1 MTCLAGRTAI
11 VTGGGRGIGRA
22 TVDRLLAAGANL
34 VTCGRGE
41 RPADLSPAAFWVQ
54 ADVSR
59 AADVERL
66 LAAARDYAGPVSI
79 LVNNAGIQLEKTVVD
94 TTDDDWDRLI
104 DINCRGVFNMCRAFV
119 PQVPETGGSIVNLG
133 SISGDVADPAM
144 AIYNASKGFVHALTR
159 SIAVD
164 HGPRIR
170 CNAVRPGW
178 IMTEM
183 AEAGFALAR
192 NPENAKADALA
203 RHPAGRFGKAEDVAE
218 AILWLVSDRCDFVTG
233 HCFTID
239 GGLTSASPLRPG
251 LF

>member
-1 MTCLAGRTAI
+1 MTALAGKAAI

-22 TVDRLLAAGANL
+22 VTEALRAAGADL
-34 VTCGRGE
+34 TICGRGA
-41 RPADLSPAAFWVQ
+41 RPEDLPAEILWVQ
-54 ADVSR
+54 GDVSR
-59 AADVERL
+59 ADD
-66 LAAARDYAGPVSI
+66 AARICAEARAEFGPVSI
-79 LVNNAGIQLEKTVVD
+79 LVNNAGIQIEKTVTE

-104 DINCRGVFNMCRAFV
+104 GANCRGVFNMCRAFI

-133 SISGDVADPAM
+133 SVSGEVADPSM

-178 IMTEM
+178 IMTDM
-183 AEAGFALAR
+183 AEAGFALAHD
-192 NPENAKADALA
+192 PERARADAIA
-203 RHPAGRFGKAEDVAE
+203 RHPAGRLGAPQDVAG
-218 AILWLVSDRCDFVTG
+218 AILWLVSDAAGFVTG
-233 HCFTID
+233 QSFTID
-239 GGLTSASPLRPG
+239 GGLTSASPLQPR